1 MVKKD
6 EFIDFK
12 VDPTGAFKKALRKAG
27 KISKDLRVPFKL
39 ITMSFYRTNKVLFTL
54 KSKGPFDDL
63 SDKPPSYK
71 DQKLA
76 KYGFIYPILKASG
89 ALEKSITNPTDPNT
103 VASVL
108 NKKTLILGTKLTSG
122 GEEDAPYPAFLQ
134 FGTKFM
140 PARPYLVVGTETGK
154 WAKSKTIQRRKQRW
168 IEVLGKYCAD
178 SLRKGK

>member
-1 MVKKD
+1 MVKKG
-6 EFIDFK
+6 EFVDYK
-12 VDPTGAFKKALRKAG
+12 VDPTGSFKKALRKAG
-27 KISKDLRVPFKL
+27 KISSDLRVPFKL

-63 SDKPPSYK
+63 SNNYK
-71 DQKLA
+71 EEKA
-76 KYGFIYPILKASG
+76 EKYGFIYPILKATG
-89 ALEKSITNPTDPNT
+89 ALERSITNPTDSNT

-108 NKKTLILGTKLTSG
+108 NKTTLILGTKLTSKKG
-122 GEEDAPYPAFLQ
+122 APYPAFLQ

-140 PARPYLVVGTETGK
+140 PARPYLVVGTEKGR
-154 WAKSKTIQRRKQRW
+154 WAQSKTIRRRKQRW

>member
-1 MVKKD
+1 MVKKG
-6 EFIDFK
+6 EFVDFR
-12 VDPTGAFKKALRKAG
+12 VDPTGSFKKALKDAG
-27 KISKDLRVPFKL
+27 KKSSDLRVPFKL

-63 SDKPPSYK
+63 SDNYQEEKA
-71 DQKLA
+71 A

-108 NKKTLILGTKLTSG
+108 NKTTLILGTKLTSKKKG
-122 GEEDAPYPAFLQ
+122 APYPAFLQ

-140 PARPYLVVGTETGK
+140 PARPYLVVGTEKGR
-154 WAKSKTIQRRKQRW
+154 WAQSKTIRRRKQRW
-168 IEVLGKYCAD
+168 MEVLQKYCAD